1 MRISD
6 WSSDVCSSD
15 LTAGLGGFP
24 SAAKRLVERCKL
36 AEPRRAR
43 LKMEPVGRAERELC
57 LQQPRQILFAGDIAP
72 SHQFDRLSRSGE
84 RRGTF
89 LLDGARRYV
98 PAYAGIAVGQRTQH
112 RAFIA
117 GLGTIR
123 ARVRSAD
130 LRTDPSTREDRPAQ
144 RRAKLKTQAVARVQ
158 IAQRERLQ
166 ADPEDRKSTRLN
178 SSHYCASR
186 MLSSAGKKQRKT
198 HMI

>member
-6 WSSDVCSSD
+6 WSSAVCSSD
-15 LTAGLGGFP
+15 L
-24 SAAKRLVERCKL
+24 
-36 AEPRRAR
+36 
-43 LKMEPVGRAERELC
+43 
-57 LQQPRQILFAGDIAP
+57 
-72 SHQFDRLSRSGE
+72 
-84 RRGTF
+84 GTF

-98 PAYAGIAVGQRTQH
+98 PAYAGLAVGQRTQH

-158 IAQRERLQ
+158 IAQRARLQ
-166 ADPEDRKSTRLN
+166 AATADQRE
-178 SSHYCASR
+178 A
-186 MLSSAGKKQRKT
+186 RKT
-198 HMI
+198 FGGCPNDLGGRGGAVAFGLPEVRAKRG

>member
-6 WSSDVCSSD
+6 WSSAVCSSD
-15 LTAGLGGFP
+15 L
-24 SAAKRLVERCKL
+24 
-36 AEPRRAR
+36 
-43 LKMEPVGRAERELC
+43 
-57 LQQPRQILFAGDIAP
+57 
-72 SHQFDRLSRSGE
+72 
-84 RRGTF
+84 GTF

-98 PAYAGIAVGQRTQH
+98 PAYAGLAVGQRTQH

-158 IAQRERLQ
+158 IAQRARLQ
-166 ADPEDRKSTRLN
+166 ADPAEERE
-178 SSHYCASR
+178 A
-186 MLSSAGKKQRKT
+186 RKT
-198 HMI
+198 VERKTVVGGTQMSVRGALGWRRATKNNKNKFKTGSE